1 MTGDDAVL
9 SANRAFYDALE
20 TGDIDLMGAVW
31 ADSDCVCVHPS
42 TAPIHGRAAVLRSL
56 SLIMANTS
64 YIQFFITD
72 VAVTRSGDRA
82 VVTHTENI
90 LTSGMETGEDDG
102 GPSEALLSARAAA
115 LNVFVRQGGG
125 WRMWVH
131 HATSVLSEGS

>member
-56 SLIMANTS
+56 SLIMANTG